1 MGEAEGTSILNR
13 FFRDSLTDK
22 VVCKRRLE
30 GNDMGAIG
38 DLGGSGG
45 TFLAEKT
52 MDHAWCVQTQ
62 SRLSKGRS
70 FLQVSEG
77 QRGGRRP
84 GPVESWRPLG
94 ILAFI

>member
-1 MGEAEGTSILNR
+1 MGEGEGTSILNR

-22 VVCKRRLE
+22 VVCKQRLE
-30 GNDMGAIG
+30 GNDKGAIG
-38 DLGGSGG
+38 DLGGGEA
-45 TFLAEKT
+45 FLAEKT
-52 MDHAWCVQTQ
+52 MDRAWCVQTQ
-62 SRLSKGRS
+62 SRLSKGKS
-70 FLQVSEG
+70 LLQVSEG